1 MRVLITGASGL
12 IGTALQKRFKEKGWE
27 TLVATRHEP
36 KSADE
41 VQWSIESGFGDLSK
55 LEGVDGVVHLAGE
68 SVNGLRWTDE
78 KKKAIRD
85 SRVLGTR
92 NLVAAL
98 GKLKDRPKVLVS
110 SSAIG
115 FYGERGDEEITES
128 SASGVGF
135 LADVSKEWESEARR
149 AEDAGI
155 RTVLLRTAIVLSKEG
170 GALGT
175 MLLPFKLGVGGV
187 VGSGKQWMSW
197 ISLDDHVR
205 AIEFVIE
212 HDSIRGA
219 VNSASPHP
227 VTNEEFTKVMGDVLY
242 RPTFLPLPEFVVSMA
257 LGEMGDELL
266 LTSTKIVPKRLE
278 DAGFKFEYPEL
289 KAALEHALQ

>member
-1 MRVLITGASGL
+1 MRILITGANGL
-12 IGTALQKRFKEKGWE
+12 VGTALQKGFREKGYE
-27 TLVATRHEP
+27 MLLASRGEP
-36 KSADE
+36 KDE
-41 VQWSIESGFGDLSK
+41 RYVRWSVEEGFAEPAK
-55 LEGVDGVVHLAGE
+55 LEGVDAVVHLAGE

-155 RTVLLRTAIVLSKEG
+155 RTVLLRTGIVLSKDG

-205 AIEFVIE
+205 AIEFAIE
-212 HDSIRGA
+212 HENIRGA
-219 VNSASPHP
+219 VNSVSPHP
-227 VTNEEFTKVMGDVLY
+227 VTNEEFTKTMGDVLY

-289 KAALEHALQ
+289 KAALEHALK